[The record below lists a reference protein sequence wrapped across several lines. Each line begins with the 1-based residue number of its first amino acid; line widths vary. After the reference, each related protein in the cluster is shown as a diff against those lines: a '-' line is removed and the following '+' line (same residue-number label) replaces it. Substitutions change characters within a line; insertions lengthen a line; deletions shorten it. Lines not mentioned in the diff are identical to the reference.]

1 MTVFRTLRTI
11 SSNSSRNRAE
21 WFYDLE
27 TFWYV
32 ANDAFNDKTGK
43 DLYEYID
50 HDNDQDRL
58 ELISSYPAMFTG
70 WT

>member
-1 MTVFRTLRTI
+1 MLPTI
-11 SSNSSRNRAE
+11 
-21 WFYDLE
+21 
-27 TFWYV
+27 
-32 ANDAFNDKTGK
+32 AFNDKTGK